1 MRNRWRRLTGRR
13 MARPVTVGPTS
24 LGPRTRIVV
33 GWVAAAVLIAVIAF
47 VVGRPGKD
55 AGAPDPSPT
64 RAAAAPLPI
73 AFGTALDSATG
84 VAIRP
89 TDRFASGDLFAY
101 SVQLAAP
108 IGRDAVEV
116 EVLRVGQPPSVV
128 QEPAAQEVS
137 SKSRLIA
144 FSVPANALIKAFG
157 EGEFVMRIYGDPS
170 DKPLAEGHFRLIGAG
185 T

>member
-1 MRNRWRRLTGRR
+1 MRNRLRRITGRR
-13 MARPVTVGPTS
+13 MARPVIGGPTS

-33 GWVAAAVLIAVIAF
+33 GWVAAAALIAVIAF

-64 RAAAAPLPI
+64 AAAAAPLPI

-116 EVLRVGQPPSVV
+116 EVLRVGQPPTVV
-128 QEPAAQEVS
+128 QQPAAQAVS
-137 SKSRLIA
+137 AESRVIA

-157 EGEFVMRIYGDPS
+157 AGEFVMRIYRDAS
-170 DKPLAEGHFRLIGAG
+170 DRPLAEGHFRLIGAG
-185 T
+185 Q